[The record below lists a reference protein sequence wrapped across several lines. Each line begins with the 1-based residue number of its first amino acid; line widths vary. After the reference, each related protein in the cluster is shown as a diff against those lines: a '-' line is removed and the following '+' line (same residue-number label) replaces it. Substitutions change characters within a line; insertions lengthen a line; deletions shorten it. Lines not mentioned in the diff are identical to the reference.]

1 VSQPVL
7 PIDVWSDVVCPWCYI
22 GKRRLEA
29 ALARFPHRDAVLIR
43 WHAFELDP
51 RAPRSYPED
60 QPLAARLAS
69 KYGKSVHQAQ
79 AMIDQV
85 TRTAAQDGL
94 TFRFDL
100 ARQGN
105 TLDAHRLLAMA
116 LGRGVQNELKE
127 RLLRASFTEGLPI
140 ADRATLARLAGEVG
154 LDEQEARTLLDSDA
168 YVQEVREDQ
177 AQARALRITGVPF
190 FVVGQGYGVGGAQS
204 PEVLLQVLEKA
215 WGEGRTVALDEGASC
230 GVEGGC

>member
-1 VSQPVL
+1 MSQPVL

-22 GKRRLEA
+22 KKRRLEA
-29 ALARFPHRDAVLIR
+29 ALARFPHRDAVLLR

-51 RAPRSYPED
+51 
-60 QPLAARLAS
+60 
-69 KYGKSVHQAQ
+69 
-79 AMIDQV
+79 
-85 TRTAAQDGL
+85 
-94 TFRFDL
+94 
-100 ARQGN
+100 
-105 TLDAHRLLAMA
+105 
-116 LGRGVQNELKE
+116 
-127 RLLRASFTEGLPI
+127 
-140 ADRATLARLAGEVG
+140 RATLARLAGEVG